1 MKLKKILAVV
11 VAGVSILTGCATS
24 NEIKTEEI
32 KGEKVQ
38 VNQESS
44 EVQEVEELNVVSITV
59 AATQVLDKLGVDLVG
74 VPTTKSTLPTRYEGV
89 TQVGQVLN
97 PDFEIVAS
105 LDADLVIIDSMFK
118 EDVEESMKAYG
129 MNAFYFNTS
138 TYTSF
143 LESIDELGEAVGR
156 KEEALELVKE
166 LKSVEEKIKNKMSGE
181 APTVAILFG
190 GGENFMLATDKSYL
204 GDLVHTAGAH
214 NITDDLAID
223 SDYISFSMEQIIA
236 SNPDFILRFAH
247 GNLEETKKAFDQAFE
262 KNPAF
267 ATLDAVK
274 EGRVIDLDPGVFGV
288 SANIHVV
295 NAIQTLGEIFYGE

>member
-11 VAGVSILTGCATS
+11 VAGVSILTGCAAS
-24 NEIKTEEI
+24 NEIKTEEV

-204 GDLVHTAGAH
+204 GDLVHTVGAH